1 MEKVR
6 AIIADDSST
15 VCKFIERALLQT
27 GRDID
32 ISMVQDGQEAVRK
45 LSEQAYDLAFL
56 DINMPQ
62 MSGVEVMAAIHV
74 MGGKTFAISMSNSLD
89 ASAEE
94 KLKSFGAYDFLE
106 KPFTN
111 KQVHQ
116 ILKTY
121 DTIRARYNALIV
133 DDSTTVRKIV
143 GKVLK
148 KSIFD
153 LDIDEA
159 DDGTSA
165 LEMIKAKRY
174 QIIFSDFNMPNMN
187 GIELAQKIAAHAT
200 RSEVVL
206 MSTEMSADLDTAAEH
221 VGARAFLRKPFYPQD
236 VDTILHHIF
245 GLKHSRFTKQVRMLA
260 AV

>member
-1 MEKVR
+1 MSKVT

-32 ISMVQDGQEAVRK
+32 ISMVRDGQEAVK
-45 LSEQAYDLAFL
+45 QLSQSAYDLAFL

-62 MSGVEVMAAIHV
+62 LSGVEVMAAIHV

-89 ASAEE
+89 AAAEA

-111 KQVHQ
+111 KQIHQ

-121 DTIRARYNALIV
+121 DAIRARHSALVV
-133 DDSTTVRKIV
+133 DDSATVRKIV
-143 GKVLK
+143 SKVLK

-153 LDIDEA
+153 LEIDEA
-159 DDGTSA
+159 EDGQSA
-165 LEMIKAKRY
+165 LDCVKVKRY
-174 QIIFSDFNMPNMN
+174 QIIFSDFNMPNMT
-187 GIELAQKIAAHAT
+187 GIELAQKLAAHAAH
-200 RSEVVL
+200 SEVVL
-206 MSTEMSADLDTAAEH
+206 MSTEMNATLDAAAAT
-221 VGARAFLRKPFYPQD
+221 VGARAFLKKPFFPQD
-236 VDTILHHIF
+236 VDTILHHVF
-245 GLKHSRFTKQVRMLA
+245 GLRHSRFSKQVRMFA
-260 AV
+260 TV